1 MKKILRINGITI
13 ETKMF
18 KTLKAAQNF
27 ISKKEKR
34 EIVYFRAHE
43 YFVSI

>member
-1 MKKILRINGITI
+1 MKTILKINGIEI

-18 KTLKAAQNF
+18 KTLKAARNF

-34 EIVYFRAHE
+34 EIVYFRSYE
-43 YFVSI
+43 YYVTI